1 MQITHH
7 TPPEADG
14 KRLFYR
20 TQYDVRAGRV
30 GGHYR
35 GPLFIPPRGNADKGL
50 FRLADPDNVYAQF
63 RLYRYSHK
71 RHADTRGGDYSGA
84 IEKNELME
92 RLFWDTPSVNKVR
105 VGRLLRLILPY
116 EPNFQKNPAKSTG
129 GRNVMMWRWSH
140 SLEIVYGLEHLMLQ
154 WLPKFVNAD
163 DGQCHTAEDFAEELE
178 IIRDQTLQEDHDI
191 VSAIVAKHF

>member
-20 TQYDVRAGRV
+20 TQYDVRTGRV

-35 GPLFIPPRGNADKGL
+35 GPLFIPPRGNEDKGL

-63 RLYRYSHK
+63 RLYRYFHERYK
-71 RHADTRGGDYSGA
+71 NGEQEGL
-84 IEKNELME
+84 IEKNELMQ
-92 RLFWDTPSVNKVR
+92 RLFLDVPSVNKVR

-116 EPNFQKNPAKSTG
+116 EPGFQKNRAKSTG

-140 SLEIVYGLEHLMLQ
+140 CLEVVYGLEHLMLQ

-163 DGQCHTAEDFAEELE
+163 DGQCCTTEDFAEELE
-178 IIRDQTLQEDHDI
+178 IIRDQTLREDHDI
-191 VSAIVAKHF
+191 VSVIMTKHF